1 MRRQLQ
7 SSEAELVEAAAAC
20 STEAFEAV
28 WDWQRPRVRLI
39 VSRFA
44 DSREDR
50 EDVESEV
57 SLLLLDD
64 RKRRLR
70 LWRPIASFSTYLST
84 IVVRHCIQWA
94 ERRATRVRRE
104 VPMVGCAEGDD
115 PDRVLIGM
123 LAAPASDAPQERA
136 LSAEVSERLAAACM
150 RLADKDRLVL
160 GLRFGEGL
168 DGQAIAQAIGTTR
181 PLANLAVFRALRRLE
196 RALDTEDPAFWAS
209 VGN

>member
-1 MRRQLQ
+1 
-7 SSEAELVEAAAAC
+7 
-20 STEAFEAV
+20 
-28 WDWQRPRVRLI
+28 
-39 VSRFA
+39 
-44 DSREDR
+44 
-50 EDVESEV
+50 
-57 SLLLLDD
+57 
-64 RKRRLR
+64 
-70 LWRPIASFSTYLST
+70 
-84 IVVRHCIQWA
+84 
-94 ERRATRVRRE
+94 
-104 VPMVGCAEGDD
+104 MVGCAEGDD